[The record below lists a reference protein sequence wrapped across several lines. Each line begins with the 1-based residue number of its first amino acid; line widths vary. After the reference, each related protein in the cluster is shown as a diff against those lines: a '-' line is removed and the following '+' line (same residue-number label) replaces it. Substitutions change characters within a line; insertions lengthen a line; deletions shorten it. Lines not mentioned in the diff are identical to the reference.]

1 MAAKKNITPGLKQK
15 SPKTRV
21 ALGLNRKSATT
32 SKSGA
37 SQGQRSPK
45 AKTLKLSSID
55 KLETRATVTLPKTRA
70 AVTLPK
76 TRAAVTLPKTRAAV
90 TLPKTRAASRPKQ
103 SSPKTNR
110 SAVRTKQTSPR
121 STRAAAS
128 PNRALNPSNKAVL
141 TKTLKKMYKIKNAN
155 VTLANFSAQDQRK
168 AMNMLELKKRQK
180 NKRKETWTKMQII
193 KYLDHIGKPSKYT
206 LKNMPME
213 VIERYSRDNNFNNF
227 KKFEGYRLLFRKL
240 KGRSAKTDKEIY
252 DFIDLLKKERMKPR
266 KKRV

>member
-55 KLETRATVTLPKTRA
+55 KLETRAT
-70 AVTLPK
+70 
-76 TRAAVTLPKTRAAV
+76 VTLPKTRAAV

-213 VIERYSRDNNFNNF
+213 VIERYSRDNNFIKF